1 MFIYSPATFNGTI
14 ADFYARYVVPSLPS
28 LEIVAHCHRLLMDY
42 CRTDAPIFIVRQVK
56 PLERGAIYVTN
67 TGAKLKAS
75 DNSPA
80 WWLHAMM
87 REERTFTPATFEQ
100 AILTMPTHIFQVK
113 KHVKQTINDFGWHIA
128 HAYNAKNGDTNY
140 RAWDRDELARR
151 FIKNIHPYNCFY
163 IAKSAWQLYG
173 GNPTIVAF
181 FAERYAERYGA
192 IWNEFRA
199 FVQGN
204 TLATHIPAGEILYS
218 YGSQTSVRI
227 AASHEIALRVSV
239 VSPSV
244 EYEAGQLTFKA
255 KQLEPLR
262 WDESFR
268 ISTPI
273 HTFQMTKAEFY
284 RVFDNEVGSLTYQ
297 LKGTY
302 SYSKPP
308 SKALQFL
315 IATQANSAV

>member
-1 MFIYSPATFNGTI
+1 MFIHSPVTFNGTI
-14 ADFYARYVVPSLPS
+14 ADFYARYVVPNLPS
-28 LEIVAHCHRLLMDY
+28 PEIVAHYHRLLMDY

-67 TGAKLKAS
+67 TGTKLKAS

-87 REERTFTPATFEQ
+87 CEERTFTPDAFEQ
-100 AILTMPTHIFQVK
+100 AILTMPTHIFQIK

-128 HAYNAKNGDTNY
+128 HAYNAKNGDINY

-151 FIKNIHPYNCFY
+151 FIKNIHPCNCFY
-163 IAKSAWQLYG
+163 IAKPAWQIYG
-173 GNPTIVAF
+173 GNPAIIAF

-199 FVQGN
+199 FMHGD
-204 TLATHIPAGEILYS
+204 TLATHIPVGEIPYS
-218 YGSQTSVRI
+218 YESQTSVRI

-244 EYEAGQLTFKA
+244 EYDAGQLTFKA

-268 ISTPI
+268 ISTPT

-284 RVFDNEVGSLTYQ
+284 RVFDNVVGSLSYQ

-302 SYSKPP
+302 SYSRPP
-308 SKALQFL
+308 SRGC
-315 IATQANSAV
+315 